1 VWYQSKGSDVKHSRD
16 IDGDG
21 EAQSTR
27 KRILSAA
34 FNAFM
39 ERGYA
44 AASTLDIATR
54 AKVSKRE
61 LYSHFKNKEALF
73 AAGIAERT
81 AGMQIPI
88 ALPEVAD
95 LDGLAKTL
103 VAAGVAVMKG
113 VTDDHVLAVHR
124 LAIAESARS
133 PDVAQTLD
141 RFGRR
146 QVRQA
151 VVTLFEKARE
161 RGLVEGDADEMADA
175 FCSVL
180 LSDVILRL
188 LLGVARKPSAKE
200 MAQRAQVATELSL
213 HVYAAGAA
221 SRSARQKSRTR

>member
-1 VWYQSKGSDVKHSRD
+1 VKHSRD
-16 IDGDG
+16 IDGGG

-27 KRILSAA
+27 KRILDAA
-34 FNAFM
+34 FTAFM

-81 AGMQIPI
+81 AAMQIPI
-88 ALPEVAD
+88 TLPEVTD

-103 VAAGVAVMKG
+103 VAAGVAVLKG

-161 RGLVEGDADEMADA
+161 RGLVEGDADAMADA

-200 MAQRAQVATELSL
+200 MAHRAQVATELSL
-213 HVYAAGAA
+213 DVYAAGAA

>member
-1 VWYQSKGSDVKHSRD
+1 MWYQSKGSDVKHSRD

-81 AGMQIPI
+81 AAMQIPI
-88 ALPEVAD
+88 ALPEVTD

-103 VAAGVAVMKG
+103 VAAGVAILKG

-151 VVTLFEKARE
+151 VVTLFEKAKE
-161 RGLVEGDADEMADA
+161 RGLVEGDADAIADA
-175 FCSVL
+175 FCSLL

-188 LLGVARKPSAKE
+188 ILGVARKPTAKD
-200 MAQRAQVATELSL
+200 MAHRARIATELSL
-213 HVYAAGAA
+213 EVFARHGE
-221 SRSARQKSRTR
+221 SSGARQKPSTR